1 MIKRIAGMVAVS
13 VVLSGAIALY
23 APALTT
29 RQTQSDENAEPQMTL
44 QPAAQ
49 QVAYT
54 IPERISADLA
64 GGAQDVLQPAAAY
77 KKIFPYAASI
87 VGWKDD
93 GTPVYRYAIAD
104 ADGEQLTQ
112 AVYTQAQ
119 RALCGSKQVWQ
130 IGRASCRERV

>member
-112 AVYTQAQ
+112 CTRRRSARCAAANRYGCSHLLPRTAA
-119 RALCGSKQVWQ
+119 R
-130 IGRASCRERV
+130 R

>member
-29 RQTQSDENAEPQMTL
+29 RQTQSDENVEPQMTL

-64 GGAQDVLQPAAAY
+64 GGAQDVLHPAAAY
-77 KKIFPYAASI
+77 KKIFP
-87 VGWKDD
+87 
-93 GTPVYRYAIAD
+93 
-104 ADGEQLTQ
+104 
-112 AVYTQAQ
+112 
-119 RALCGSKQVWQ
+119 
-130 IGRASCRERV
+130 